1 MSGREPVFGPL
12 ILQSETAYSFPLG
25 RRVLTR
31 RLDGQTLSFR
41 RSHRNRL
48 EPNPVE
54 FVRVFYFFLSVLL
67 DPVLRILPSVPPN
80 VQFQIDDAESEWTF
94 GEGVFDLIHIRH
106 LDVGIRDWA
115 KLIKQAYR

>member
-1 MSGREPVFGPL
+1 MSRRYPSAEVIGTDLSP
-12 ILQSETAYSFPLG
+12 IQSSLY
-25 RRVLTR
+25 V
-31 RLDGQTLSFR
+31 
-41 RSHRNRL
+41 
-48 EPNPVE
+48 
-54 FVRVFYFFLSVLL
+54 YFFLFALL
-67 DPVLRILPSVPPN
+67 DSVLRILPSVPPN